1 MSWRM
6 ERKGRMRR
14 VRRRDRSFAVVD
26 LKLGLLVLLLRF
38 LGLLLALLVS
48 IWVYVLGWREQE
60 LSHGRLDGQGRGG

>member
-26 LKLGLLVLLLRF
+26 LKLGLLVLLRF
-38 LGLLLALLVS
+38 LGLGLLLALLV
-48 IWVYVLGWREQE
+48 
-60 LSHGRLDGQGRGG
+60 LSLRLCFGME